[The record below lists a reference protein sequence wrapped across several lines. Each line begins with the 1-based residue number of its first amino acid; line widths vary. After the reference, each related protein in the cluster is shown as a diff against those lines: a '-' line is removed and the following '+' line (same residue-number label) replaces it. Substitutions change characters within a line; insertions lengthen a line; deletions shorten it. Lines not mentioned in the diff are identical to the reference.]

1 MTDGVRSDIVSRSWI
16 SDTPDEVEHPTV
28 PLGIN
33 QMAIPRA
40 AILLSLATAALLIG
54 STVVVGYSVYVFVKE
69 NEDAFSVTDQDL
81 LKDENNRWFWEVD
94 LLFDTCD
101 SRLGDWDWPDVLS
114 EQDDV
119 FLYPGELRCDWEH
132 QGDGDRA
139 SVAVYN
145 RGDQTLDIVLE
156 ITGGEV
162 VFASEGDTVLT
173 VNEIGV
179 NETAIVEIQLNN
191 AVTEHDIQIQASHLN
206 VREAE
211 VLLDIHIFEGSNPR
225 DLHISDGDTLEV
237 EYTVWNADTG
247 EEIDS
252 GDWGDT
258 AGDGCNWSIIGFCWS
273 MVGLDID
280 GDRGLIP
287 GIDTGTTHTTLLPP
301 EIAYGN
307 SDDPQ
312 MSDMWL
318 RFEIKVV
325 RVTI

>member
-1 MTDGVRSDIVSRSWI
+1 
-16 SDTPDEVEHPTV
+16 
-28 PLGIN
+28 
-33 QMAIPRA
+33 MAIPRA

-81 LKDENNRWFWEVD
+81 LKDDNDRWYWEVD

-139 SVAVYN
+139 SVAIYN
-145 RGDQTLDIVLE
+145 RGNQTLDIVLE

-162 VFASEGDTVLT
+162 VFASEGDTMLT

-211 VLLDIHIFEGSNPR
+211 VLLDVHIFEGSNPR
-225 DLHISDGDTLEV
+225 DLHATDGDTLEV
-237 EYTVWNADTG
+237 HYKVWDADT
-247 EEIDS
+247 EQLLDE
-252 GDWGDT
+252 GDLIVT
-258 AGDGCNWSIIGFCWS
+258 AGDDSNFIQGFGWSAI
-273 MVGLDID
+273 GLDID

-287 GIDTGTTHTTLLPP
+287 GIDTGTTHITLLPP
-301 EIAYGN
+301 PIAYGN
-307 SDDPQ
+307 SDGHELQ
-312 MSDMWL
+312 ESWL
-318 RFEIKVV
+318 RFELKVD
-325 RVTI
+325 RATI

>member
-1 MTDGVRSDIVSRSWI
+1 MV
-16 SDTPDEVEHPTV
+16 
-28 PLGIN
+28 L
-33 QMAIPRA
+33 
-40 AILLSLATAALLIG
+40 
-54 STVVVGYSVYVFVKE
+54 
-69 NEDAFSVTDQDL
+69 
-81 LKDENNRWFWEVD
+81 EVD

-139 SVAVYN
+139 SVAIYN
-145 RGDQTLDIVLE
+145 RGNQTLDIVLE

-162 VFASEGDTVLT
+162 VFASEGDTMLT

-211 VLLDIHIFEGSNPR
+211 VLLDVHIFEGSNPR
-225 DLHISDGDTLEV
+225 DLHASDGDTLEV
-237 EYTVWNADTG
+237 HYKVWDADT
-247 EEIDS
+247 EQPSDE
-252 GDWGDT
+252 GDLIVT
-258 AGDGCNWSIIGFCWS
+258 AGDDSNFIQGFGWSAI
-273 MVGLDID
+273 GLDID

-287 GIDTGTTHTTLLPP
+287 GIDTGTTHVTLLPP
-301 EIAYGN
+301 PIAYGN
-307 SDDPQ
+307 SDGHELQESCCDL
-312 MSDMWL
+312 S
-318 RFEIKVV
+318 
-325 RVTI
+325 

>member
-1 MTDGVRSDIVSRSWI
+1 
-16 SDTPDEVEHPTV
+16 
-28 PLGIN
+28 
-33 QMAIPRA
+33 MAIPRA

-69 NEDAFSVTDQDL
+69 NEDAFSVTDRDL
-81 LKDENNRWFWEVD
+81 LKDDNNRWYWEVD

-139 SVAVYN
+139 SVAIYN
-145 RGDQTLDIVLE
+145 RGNQTLDIVLE

-162 VFASEGDTVLT
+162 VFASEGDTLLT

-211 VLLDIHIFEGSNPR
+211 VLLDVHIFEGSNPR
-225 DLHISDGDTLEV
+225 DLHASDGDTLEV
-237 EYTVWNADTG
+237 HYKVWDADT
-247 EEIDS
+247 EQLLDE
-252 GDWGDT
+252 GDLLVT
-258 AGDGCNWSIIGFCWS
+258 AGDDSNFIQGFGWSAI
-273 MVGLDID
+273 GLDID

-287 GIDTGTTHTTLLPP
+287 GIDTGTTHITLLPP
-301 EIAYGN
+301 PIAYGN
-307 SDDPQ
+307 SDGSELQ
-312 MSDMWL
+312 ESWL
-318 RFEIKVV
+318 RFELKVD
-325 RVTI
+325 RATI

>member
-81 LKDENNRWFWEVD
+81 LKDENNRWYWEVD

-114 EQDDV
+114 EQDDA

-132 QGDGDRA
+132 QGNGDRA

-145 RGDQTLDIVLE
+145 RGNQTLDIVLE
-156 ITGGEV
+156 ITGGDV

-173 VNEIGV
+173 VNGIGV

-211 VLLDIHIFEGSNPR
+211 VLLDVHIFEGSNPR
-225 DLHISDGDTLEV
+225 DLHASDGDNLEV
-237 EYTVWNADTG
+237 HYKVWDADT
-247 EEIDS
+247 EQLLDE
-252 GDWGDT
+252 GDLIVT
-258 AGDGCNWSIIGFCWS
+258 AGDDSNFIQGFGWSAI
-273 MVGLDID
+273 GLDID

-287 GIDTGTTHTTLLPP
+287 GIDTGTTHVTLLPP
-301 EIAYGN
+301 PIAYGN
-307 SDDPQ
+307 SDGHELQ
-312 MSDMWL
+312 ESWL
-318 RFEIKVV
+318 RFELKVD
-325 RVTI
+325 RATI

>member
-1 MTDGVRSDIVSRSWI
+1 
-16 SDTPDEVEHPTV
+16 
-28 PLGIN
+28 
-33 QMAIPRA
+33 MAIPRA

-81 LKDENNRWFWEVD
+81 LKDDNDRWYWEVD

-139 SVAVYN
+139 SVAIYN
-145 RGDQTLDIVLE
+145 RGNQTLDIVLE

-162 VFASEGDTVLT
+162 VFASEGDTMLT

-225 DLHISDGDTLEV
+225 DLHATDGDTLEV
-237 EYTVWNADTG
+237 HYKVWDADTDQLLD
-247 EEIDS
+247 E
-252 GDWGDT
+252 GDLIVT
-258 AGDGCNWSIIGFCWS
+258 AGDDSNFIQGFGWSAI
-273 MVGLDID
+273 GLDID

-287 GIDTGTTHTTLLPP
+287 GIDTGTTHITLLPP
-301 EIAYGN
+301 PIAYGN
-307 SDDPQ
+307 SDGHELQ
-312 MSDMWL
+312 ESWL
-318 RFEIKVV
+318 RFELKVD
-325 RVTI
+325 RATI

>member
-1 MTDGVRSDIVSRSWI
+1 MSRSWI
-16 SDTPDEVEHPTV
+16 SDTPDEVEHPIV

-33 QMAIPRA
+33 EMAIPRA

-69 NEDAFSVTDQDL
+69 NEDAFSVTDRDL
-81 LKDENNRWFWEVD
+81 LKDDNNRWYWEVD

-139 SVAVYN
+139 SVAIYN
-145 RGDQTLDIVLE
+145 RGNQTLDIVLE

-162 VFASEGDTVLT
+162 VFASEGDTLLT

-211 VLLDIHIFEGSNPR
+211 VLLDVHIFEGSNPR
-225 DLHISDGDTLEV
+225 DLHASDGDTLEV
-237 EYTVWNADTG
+237 HYKVWDADT
-247 EEIDS
+247 EQLLDE
-252 GDWGDT
+252 GDLLVT
-258 AGDGCNWSIIGFCWS
+258 AGDDSNFIQGFGWSAI
-273 MVGLDID
+273 GLDID

-287 GIDTGTTHTTLLPP
+287 GIDTGTTHVTLLPP
-301 EIAYGN
+301 PIAYGN
-307 SDDPQ
+307 SDGHELQ
-312 MSDMWL
+312 ESWL
-318 RFEIKVV
+318 RFELKVD
-325 RVTI
+325 RATI

>member
-1 MTDGVRSDIVSRSWI
+1 MTDGVWSNTVSRSWI
-16 SDTPDEVEHPTV
+16 SDTPDGVEHPTV

-33 QMAIPRA
+33 EMAIPRA

-81 LKDENNRWFWEVD
+81 LKDDNDRWYWEVD

-132 QGDGDRA
+132 QGDGDGA
-139 SVAVYN
+139 SVAIYN
-145 RGDQTLDIVLE
+145 RGNQTLDIVLE
-156 ITGGEV
+156 IIGGEV
-162 VFASEGDTVLT
+162 VFASEGDTMLT

-211 VLLDIHIFEGSNPR
+211 VLLDVHIFEGSNPR
-225 DLHISDGDTLEV
+225 DLHATDGDTLEV
-237 EYTVWNADTG
+237 HYKVWDADT
-247 EEIDS
+247 EQLLDE
-252 GDWGDT
+252 GDLIVT
-258 AGDGCNWSIIGFCWS
+258 AGDDSNFIQGFGWSAI
-273 MVGLDID
+273 GLDID

-287 GIDTGTTHTTLLPP
+287 GIDTGTTHITLLPP
-301 EIAYGN
+301 PIAYGN
-307 SDDPQ
+307 SDGHELQ
-312 MSDMWL
+312 ESWL
-318 RFEIKVV
+318 RFELKVD
-325 RVTI
+325 RATI

>member
-1 MTDGVRSDIVSRSWI
+1 MTDGLRSDIVSRSWI
-16 SDTPDEVEHPTV
+16 SDTPDEVAHPTV

-81 LKDENNRWFWEVD
+81 LKDENNRWYWEVD

-101 SRLGDWDWPDVLS
+101 SRLGDWDWPEVLS

-162 VFASEGDTVLT
+162 VFASEDDTVLT

-211 VLLDIHIFEGSNPR
+211 VLLDVHIFEGSNPR
-225 DLHISDGDTLEV
+225 DLHASDGDNLEV
-237 EYTVWNADTG
+237 HYKVWDADTDQLLD
-247 EEIDS
+247 E
-252 GDWGDT
+252 GDLIVT
-258 AGDGCNWSIIGFCWS
+258 AGDDSNFIQGFGWSAI
-273 MVGLDID
+273 GLDID

-287 GIDTGTTHTTLLPP
+287 GIDTGTTHVTLLPP
-301 EIAYGN
+301 PIAYGN
-307 SDDPQ
+307 SDGHELQ
-312 MSDMWL
+312 ESWL
-318 RFEIKVV
+318 RFELKVD
-325 RVTI
+325 RATI

>member
-1 MTDGVRSDIVSRSWI
+1 M
-16 SDTPDEVEHPTV
+16 

-33 QMAIPRA
+33 EMAIPRA
-40 AILLSLATAALLIG
+40 AILLSLATAALLII
-54 STVVVGYSVYVFVKE
+54 STIVVGYSVYDFAKN
-69 NEDAFSVTDQDL
+69 NEDAFSVTDKDL
-81 LKDENNRWFWEVD
+81 LKDENERWYWEID

-101 SRLGDWDWPDVLS
+101 SRLGEWNWPDVLAD
-114 EQDDV
+114 QDDV

-139 SVAVYN
+139 SVVIYN
-145 RGDQTLDIVLE
+145 RGDQTLDLVLE
-156 ITGGEV
+156 IAGGEV
-162 VFASEGDTVLT
+162 VFASEGDSDLTLDPIEPNGTV
-173 VNEIGV
+173 
-179 NETAIVEIQLNN
+179 IVEIELESE
-191 AVTEHDIQIQASHLN
+191 VTEHDITIEASHLR
-206 VREAE
+206 VPEAE
-211 VLLDIHIFEGSNPR
+211 VLLDVHIFEGTEAR
-225 DLHISDGDTLEV
+225 EIHTSDGDTLEV

-280 GDRGLIP
+280 EDRGLIP

-307 SDDPQ
+307 SEDPE
-312 MSDMWL
+312 MSETWL